1 MGGTKNRPHPT
12 AKQPTTIQERSTTP
26 SPSITIGPQC
36 PPTVPPTAPPTTVPP
51 SGKGPKNRREGPA
64 RGHFTVALLALAGL
78 AVLLVLLTTSSLAWT
93 RNTTVAAAC
102 NFDAVDGSLLQLAF
116 CAFASRV
123 FPRHHHDSGGV
134 PKQGP
139 TKSFDDIVRGGAV
152 VFPQVDDAYYSGPA
166 LRPEAV
172 RAYHGH
178 FAPIVNQP
186 RKSFDDIVGCSA
198 KAAAQALG
206 KAVLHQLEGDTDPSL
221 RLNAARAY
229 KERLCAFEGG
239 AVDPACVDALERGL
253 FDFVKEHLNFKHAV
267 CTESPNAAYY
277 PFNTEAEWLAAM
289 RMIKRSHSRKETEEI
304 LHSLHQMQVE
314 SLNRVGCAD
323 AQSSAISVD
332 DLHRGLDLVPT

>member
-1 MGGTKNRPHPT
+1 
-12 AKQPTTIQERSTTP
+12 
-26 SPSITIGPQC
+26 
-36 PPTVPPTAPPTTVPP
+36 VPP

-64 RGHFTVALLALAGL
+64 RGHFTVALLAVAGL
-78 AVLLVLLTTSSLAWT
+78 AVLCVLLTTSSLAWT

-102 NFDAVDGSLLQLAF
+102 NFDAVDGTLLHLAF
-116 CAFASRV
+116 CAFASIV
-123 FPRHHHDSGGV
+123 KPRYHHDSGGV

-139 TKSFDDIVRGGAV
+139 TLSFDDIVRGAPV
-152 VFPQVDDAYYSGPA
+152 VYPQLDDDQYSGLA

-178 FAPIVNQP
+178 FAPVVNQP
-186 RKSFDDIVGCSA
+186 RKSFDDIVGRTAEASA
-198 KAAAQALG
+198 RALA

-221 RLNAARAY
+221 RFNAARAY

-239 AVDPACVDALERGL
+239 AVDPACVDALERGM

-267 CTESPNAAYY
+267 CTESPNAAFY
-277 PFNTEAEWLAAM
+277 PFDTEAEWSAAV

-304 LHSLHQMQVE
+304 LHSLHQVQVE

>member
-36 PPTVPPTAPPTTVPP
+36 PPTVPPTAPPATVPP
-51 SGKGPKNRREGPA
+51 SGKGPKKRREGPA
-64 RGHFTVALLALAGL
+64 RGHATVALLALAGL
-78 AVLLVLLTTSSLAWT
+78 AVLCVLLTTASLAWT

-102 NFDAVDGSLLQLAF
+102 KSDAVDGTLLQLAF
-116 CAFASRV
+116 CALASIV
-123 FPRHHHDSGGV
+123 SPRFHYDSGGV
-134 PKQGP
+134 PKEGP
-139 TKSFDDIVRGGAV
+139 TKSFDDIVRGAPV
-152 VFPQVDDAYYSGPA
+152 VYPQLDDDQYSGLA

-172 RAYHGH
+172 CAYHGH
-178 FAPIVNQP
+178 FAPVVNQP
-186 RKSFDDIVGCSA
+186 RKSFDDIVGRTAEAS
-198 KAAAQALG
+198 AQALA

-221 RLNAARAY
+221 RFNAARAY

-239 AVDPACVDALERGL
+239 AVDPACVDALERGM

-267 CTESPNAAYY
+267 CSESPNAACY
-277 PFNTEAEWLAAM
+277 PFDTEAEWSAAV

-304 LHSLHQMQVE
+304 LHSLHQVQVE